1 MNTDGDKYI
10 LTSKN
15 DNRGGRSDKIYLGL
29 KEIINN
35 SAHTRQMVL
44 DVIINKLNLAK
55 SSAQGMLVTL
65 VRLEIINK
73 TEQGFY
79 KWD

>member
-1 MNTDGDKYI
+1 
-10 LTSKN
+10 
-15 DNRGGRSDKIYLGL
+15 
-29 KEIINN
+29 
-35 SAHTRQMVL
+35 MVL